1 VGVAVLLAASVS
13 TWRDSRREAALQ
25 TARLHDTAS
34 VLAALS
40 GEAAEAGDEARAFSA
55 LRAIRVMPDVLYARV
70 ERADGSLLSEAG
82 DGVSLS
88 RDLKLGDKAAASP
101 LALLQ
106 SRTVQVSA
114 PIVHGNRGVGKVVL
128 LAKLEGA
135 AARLWASLITG
146 LLAAVLSG
154 GVGLVIAWRLQRRI
168 TGPILSLTAAME
180 GVGQTHDY
188 TRPAIVDAD
197 DEVADLA
204 RGFNAMLSE
213 IRARDAQIAGHV
225 EGLEATVAERTADL
239 VEAKQVAEAA
249 NSAKSDFLATM
260 SHEIRTPM
268 NGIMVMAEMLAAG
281 DVPPRQRRF
290 AEVIAKSGGSLL
302 AIINDILDFSKIEAG
317 KMDLESAPVDP
328 AEIAEDVASLFW
340 ERARSK
346 GLDLAAYVDPAC
358 PSVID
363 GDPTRLRQVLGNLV
377 NNAIKFTET
386 GGVLIEITPSGEDRL
401 RLSVRDSGIGIAK
414 DKLGSVFGA
423 FTQADQSTTRKFG
436 GTGLGLAICK
446 RLVDAMGG
454 RLSVASELGVGSVFT
469 VEIPITVRQAAAE
482 WPGFSDG
489 QAALAISGACTGAA
503 LTAYLE
509 RAGLTIAET
518 ARLTFGDAAALRERP
533 DRAEAAVCL
542 GEYGDAAPGELVRDG
557 LADVVMTQ
565 PFRRADLQRILARR
579 LAGGDIAG
587 VLDTET
593 RAAAER
599 LPRFSG
605 KRLLVADDSAVNR
618 EVALEA
624 LSRLGIQ
631 ASVAMDGREAVAAAL
646 TKSFD
651 LILMDGSMPEMDGY
665 EATREIRAREAVLN
679 LPRLPIVALTAHV
692 VGHAADA
699 WREADM
705 DDVLHKPFTLAS
717 LAAILG
723 RFLEADPDAPEAPAQ
738 DLAAGPAPTLQD
750 PSPTDPKPLAEGL
763 FDPQVT
769 AELAGMAEAGKT
781 DFVERVRQLYR
792 DNAPPAARRVIEAA
806 SSGSTHEAALAA
818 HALKSMSLNIG
829 AKAVADLAGRIE
841 ARARDPG
848 VVDAALAEALYRR
861 LLETLDALEQ
871 PVTSPLVPA
880 KAQNAR
886 MPDEEEALAAD
897 LHGAAG
903 RGEFSLV
910 YQPQVDRDGVSLLG
924 VECLLRWRHPVRGDV
939 SPALF
944 IPIAERRGLIRDISR
959 WVLDEAMSQT
969 GDLGD
974 LTVGVNASALEF
986 SDPSFIDELAVT
998 LARHRFDPARLEIE
1012 ITETAVLG
1020 DGEEVRRNI
1029 SRLHEL
1035 GVKIALDDFGVGYS
1049 SLSHLRM
1056 FGFDKLKI
1064 DRAFVTDCASD
1075 MQSATLVHA
1084 VVSVGRAMGM
1094 KVVAEGIETE
1104 AQWKFLKV
1112 AGVHA
1117 LQGYLFGRPE
1127 PITALRA
1134 RLEAARHTASSP
1146 NDDLRVA

>member
-1 VGVAVLLAASVS
+1 VLLAASVS
-13 TWRDSRREAALQ
+13 TWRDGRREAALQ
-25 TARLHDTAS
+25 TARLHDTAA

-40 GEAAEAGDEARAFSA
+40 GEATDAGDEAKAFSA
-55 LRAIRVMPDVLYARV
+55 LRAIRVMPDVLYARI
-70 ERADGSLLSEAG
+70 ERADGRMLSEAG
-82 DGVSLS
+82 DGVRLS
-88 RDLKLGDKAAASP
+88 RDLKLGDRTSASP

-114 PIVHGNRGVGKVVL
+114 PIVHGNQPVGKIIL
-128 LAKLEGA
+128 LARLEGA
-135 AARLWASLITG
+135 AARLWASLVTG
-146 LLAAVLSG
+146 LLAAALSG
-154 GVGLVIAWRLQRRI
+154 GVGLIIAWRLQRRI

-180 GVGQTHDY
+180 GVRQTHDY
-188 TRPAIVDAD
+188 SRSAIVDAD
-197 DEVADLA
+197 DEVAELA

-213 IRARDAQIAGHV
+213 IRDRDSQIAGHV

-239 VEAKQVAEAA
+239 VEAKEAADAA

-317 KMDLESAPVDP
+317 KMDLETAPVDP

-346 GLDLAAYVDPAC
+346 GLDLAAYIDPAC
-358 PSVID
+358 PGVID

-386 GGVLIEITPSGEDRL
+386 GGVLIEITPAGPDRL
-401 RLSVRDSGIGIAK
+401 RLSVRDSGIGIAR

-423 FTQADQSTTRKFG
+423 FTQADQTTTRKFG

-454 RLSVASELGVGSVFT
+454 RVSVASELGVGSVFT
-469 VEIPITVRQAAAE
+469 VEIPVTVREPAAE
-482 WPGFSDG
+482 WPVFEKG
-489 QAALAISGACTGAA
+489 QFALALSGACTGAA

-509 RAGLTIAET
+509 RAGLSLAET
-518 ARLTFGDAAALRERP
+518 ARLTFGDAAALRERA

-565 PFRRADLQRILARR
+565 PFRRADLRRILERR
-579 LAGGDIAG
+579 LTGAAIAG
-587 VLDTET
+587 VLDVET

-631 ASVAMDGREAVAAAL
+631 ASVAMDGREAVAAAMAK
-646 TKSFD
+646 TYD

-665 EATREIRAREAVLN
+665 EATKEIRAREAVLGS
-679 LPRLPIVALTAHV
+679 PRLPIVALTAHV
-692 VGHAADA
+692 VGRAADA

-705 DDVLHKPFTLAS
+705 DGVLHKPFTLAS
-717 LAAILG
+717 LAEILG
-723 RFLEADPDAPEAPAQ
+723 RFLEADPETGEGPDLPVAQAEDAPSAPAQ
-738 DLAAGPAPTLQD
+738 PAPRAEARAM
-750 PSPTDPKPLAEGL
+750 PEGL

-769 AELAGMAEAGKT
+769 AELASMAEGGKA

-806 SSGSTHEAALAA
+806 ASGSTHEAALAA

-829 AKAVADLAGRIE
+829 AKAVAELAGRIE

-848 VVDAALAEALYRR
+848 VVDSALAESLYRR

-871 PVTSPLVPA
+871 PVAQAPSPVA
-880 KAQNAR
+880 AQGAR

-897 LHGAAG
+897 LAGAAA

-910 YQPQVDRDGVSLLG
+910 YQPQVDRDGVTLLG
-924 VECLLRWRHPVRGDV
+924 VECLLRWTHPDRGSV

-969 GDLGD
+969 RELGE
-974 LTVGVNASALEF
+974 LTIGVNASALEF
-986 SDPSFIDELAVT
+986 SDPGFIDELSVQ

-1029 SRLHEL
+1029 SRLHDL

-1127 PITALRA
+1127 PIAALRA
-1134 RLEAARHTASSP
+1134 RLEAATAAPSE
-1146 NDDLRVA
+1146 DGQARQVA